1 MTLHM
6 PCKTVKA
13 LIKCSE
19 HGPVFITIEVDD
31 MIWTQNELKEA
42 LSDGIVKSHTN
53 IYNCYLENIE
63 IIYVKAYLS

>member
-13 LIKCSE
+13 LIKCSK
-19 HGPVFITIEVDD
+19 HGPKFITIEADD
-31 MIWTQNELKEA
+31 IIWTHKELKET

-53 IYNCYLENIE
+53 IYSCYLENIE
-63 IIYVKAYLS
+63 IIYVKTYLS